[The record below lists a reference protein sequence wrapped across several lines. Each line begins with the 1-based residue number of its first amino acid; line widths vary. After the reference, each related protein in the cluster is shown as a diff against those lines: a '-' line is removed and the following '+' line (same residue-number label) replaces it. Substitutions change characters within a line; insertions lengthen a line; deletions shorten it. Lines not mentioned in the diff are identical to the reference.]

1 MNQRIQKQNIR
12 EKYWRYSLY
21 VILLGL
27 GTVIFVELIPFLG
40 GLLGA
45 LTIYVLL
52 RGQMRALTIRHKL
65 RRSLAASLLIG
76 EAIVCFLIPLSLLVW
91 LLVAKLQDV
100 TLDPSTVIQPIRNLA
115 ELIRERIG
123 YNLLDG
129 DNIAKLVELLP
140 RAGQWVLQSIGS
152 FAVNVVV
159 LLFVL
164 YFMLI
169 GGREMESYLRKFIPF
184 NRTVTQE
191 FTREVVMI
199 VRSNAIGI
207 PLLAVIQGAVA
218 LVGYWLCGVPWA
230 LFWGVVTCV
239 ATIVPLLGTALVWLP
254 LAAYLGLIGHWG
266 AAVGLLAYGVVVITQ
281 VDNLARFVLQK
292 RMADTHPLVTIFG
305 VIIGL
310 SLFGFMGVIFGPV
323 LLSIFIFC
331 ADLFKRRY
339 LDEAPMN
346 EVLPRLRNVRRNPA
360 GNEFPAVLSL
370 YVQKS
375 QRHRSRRRLF
385 RGLQSF
391 ANPNCRLELR
401 TGEMPAY
408 CLPVTAKAGPR
419 LSARSFSGNDR
430 ILGLLRFLLKDG
442 EGIIV

>member
-184 NRTVTQE
+184 NDRPFE
-191 FTREVVMI
+191 FNRHSLARGHTGGGRSGRLLVVRCA
-199 VRSNAIGI
+199 VGAVLGRSNLCRYDRSA
-207 PLLAVIQGAVA
+207 ARNGA
-218 LVGYWLCGVPWA
+218 
-230 LFWGVVTCV
+230 
-239 ATIVPLLGTALVWLP
+239 
-254 LAAYLGLIGHWG
+254 
-266 AAVGLLAYGVVVITQ
+266 
-281 VDNLARFVLQK
+281 
-292 RMADTHPLVTIFG
+292 RMAAFG
-305 VIIGL
+305 GL
-310 SLFGFMGVIFGPV
+310 PG
-323 LLSIFIFC
+323 
-331 ADLFKRRY
+331 ADRAL
-339 LDEAPMN
+339 
-346 EVLPRLRNVRRNPA
+346 
-360 GNEFPAVLSL
+360 G
-370 YVQKS
+370 
-375 QRHRSRRRLF
+375 RSRRAF
-385 RGLQSF
+385 GVW
-391 ANPNCRLELR
+391 
-401 TGEMPAY
+401 GGGHY
-408 CLPVTAKAGPR
+408 AGR
-419 LSARSFSGNDR
+419 
-430 ILGLLRFLLKDG
+430 
-442 EGIIV
+442 

>member
-152 FAVNVVV
+152 FAGNVVV

-169 GGREMESYLRKFIPF
+169 GGRSGRLL
-184 NRTVTQE
+184 
-191 FTREVVMI
+191 VVRCA
-199 VRSNAIGI
+199 VGAVLGRSNLCRYERSA
-207 PLLAVIQGAVA
+207 ARNGA
-218 LVGYWLCGVPWA
+218 
-230 LFWGVVTCV
+230 
-239 ATIVPLLGTALVWLP
+239 
-254 LAAYLGLIGHWG
+254 
-266 AAVGLLAYGVVVITQ
+266 
-281 VDNLARFVLQK
+281 
-292 RMADTHPLVTIFG
+292 RMAAFG
-305 VIIGL
+305 GL
-310 SLFGFMGVIFGPV
+310 PG
-323 LLSIFIFC
+323 
-331 ADLFKRRY
+331 ADRAL
-339 LDEAPMN
+339 
-346 EVLPRLRNVRRNPA
+346 
-360 GNEFPAVLSL
+360 G
-370 YVQKS
+370 
-375 QRHRSRRRLF
+375 RSRRAF
-385 RGLQSF
+385 GVWGGGL
-391 ANPNCRLELR
+391 
-401 TGEMPAY
+401 Y
-408 CLPVTAKAGPR
+408 AGR
-419 LSARSFSGNDR
+419 
-430 ILGLLRFLLKDG
+430 
-442 EGIIV
+442 

>member
-45 LTIYVLL
+45 VTIYVLL

-91 LLVAKLQDV
+91 LFVAKLQDV

-129 DNIAKLVELLP
+129 DNIAKLVGLLP

-207 PLLAVIQGAVA
+207 PLARGHTGGGRSGRLLVVRCAVGAV
-218 LVGYWLCGVPWA
+218 LGRSNLCRYDRS
-230 LFWGVVTCV
+230 V
-239 ATIVPLLGTALVWLP
+239 ARN
-254 LAAYLGLIGHWG
+254 G
-266 AAVGLLAYGVVVITQ
+266 A
-281 VDNLARFVLQK
+281 
-292 RMADTHPLVTIFG
+292 RMAAFG
-305 VIIGL
+305 GL
-310 SLFGFMGVIFGPV
+310 PG
-323 LLSIFIFC
+323 
-331 ADLFKRRY
+331 ADRAL
-339 LDEAPMN
+339 
-346 EVLPRLRNVRRNPA
+346 
-360 GNEFPAVLSL
+360 G
-370 YVQKS
+370 
-375 QRHRSRRRLF
+375 RSRRAF
-385 RGLQSF
+385 GVW
-391 ANPNCRLELR
+391 
-401 TGEMPAY
+401 GGGHY
-408 CLPVTAKAGPR
+408 AGR
-419 LSARSFSGNDR
+419 
-430 ILGLLRFLLKDG
+430 
-442 EGIIV
+442 

>member
-207 PLLAVIQGAVA
+207 PLLAVIQGRSGRL
-218 LVGYWLCGVPWA
+218 LVVRC
-230 LFWGVVTCV
+230 
-239 ATIVPLLGTALVWLP
+239 
-254 LAAYLGLIGHWG
+254 
-266 AAVGLLAYGVVVITQ
+266 AVGAVLGRS
-281 VDNLARFVLQK
+281 NLCRYDRSAARNGA
-292 RMADTHPLVTIFG
+292 RMAAFG
-305 VIIGL
+305 GL
-310 SLFGFMGVIFGPV
+310 PG
-323 LLSIFIFC
+323 
-331 ADLFKRRY
+331 ADRAL
-339 LDEAPMN
+339 
-346 EVLPRLRNVRRNPA
+346 
-360 GNEFPAVLSL
+360 G
-370 YVQKS
+370 
-375 QRHRSRRRLF
+375 RSRRAF
-385 RGLQSF
+385 GVW
-391 ANPNCRLELR
+391 
-401 TGEMPAY
+401 GGGHY
-408 CLPVTAKAGPR
+408 AGR
-419 LSARSFSGNDR
+419 
-430 ILGLLRFLLKDG
+430 
-442 EGIIV
+442 

>member
-164 YFMLI
+164 YFML
-169 GGREMESYLRKFIPF
+169 
-184 NRTVTQE
+184 
-191 FTREVVMI
+191 VVRCA
-199 VRSNAIGI
+199 VGAVLGRSNLCRYDRSA
-207 PLLAVIQGAVA
+207 ARNGA
-218 LVGYWLCGVPWA
+218 
-230 LFWGVVTCV
+230 
-239 ATIVPLLGTALVWLP
+239 
-254 LAAYLGLIGHWG
+254 
-266 AAVGLLAYGVVVITQ
+266 
-281 VDNLARFVLQK
+281 
-292 RMADTHPLVTIFG
+292 RMAAFG
-305 VIIGL
+305 GL
-310 SLFGFMGVIFGPV
+310 PG
-323 LLSIFIFC
+323 
-331 ADLFKRRY
+331 ADRAL
-339 LDEAPMN
+339 
-346 EVLPRLRNVRRNPA
+346 
-360 GNEFPAVLSL
+360 G
-370 YVQKS
+370 
-375 QRHRSRRRLF
+375 RSRRAF
-385 RGLQSF
+385 GVW
-391 ANPNCRLELR
+391 
-401 TGEMPAY
+401 GGGHY
-408 CLPVTAKAGPR
+408 AGR
-419 LSARSFSGNDR
+419 
-430 ILGLLRFLLKDG
+430 
-442 EGIIV
+442 

>member
-254 LAAYLGLIGHWG
+254 LAAYLGLI
-266 AAVGLLAYGVVVITQ
+266 
-281 VDNLARFVLQK
+281 
-292 RMADTHPLVTIFG
+292 
-305 VIIGL
+305 L
-310 SLFGFMGVIFGPV
+310 SLIH
-323 LLSIFIFC
+323 I
-331 ADLFKRRY
+331 
-339 LDEAPMN
+339 
-346 EVLPRLRNVRRNPA
+346 
-360 GNEFPAVLSL
+360 
-370 YVQKS
+370 
-375 QRHRSRRRLF
+375 
-385 RGLQSF
+385 
-391 ANPNCRLELR
+391 
-401 TGEMPAY
+401 
-408 CLPVTAKAGPR
+408 
-419 LSARSFSGNDR
+419 
-430 ILGLLRFLLKDG
+430 
-442 EGIIV
+442 

>member
-281 VDNLARFVLQK
+281 VDNLARFVLYQKTAPRIQSILSTDREPGLGGIFQSFIPRNSGAMQK

-346 EVLPRLRNVRRNPA
+346 EVLASPA
-360 GNEFPAVLSL
+360 E
-370 YVQKS
+370 
-375 QRHRSRRRLF
+375 RS
-385 RGLQSF
+385 S
-391 ANPNCRLELR
+391 E
-401 TGEMPAY
+401 
-408 CLPVTAKAGPR
+408 
-419 LSARSFSGNDR
+419 SGR
-430 ILGLLRFLLKDG
+430 
-442 EGIIV
+442 E

>member
-346 EVLPRLRNVRRNPA
+346 EVLASPADVRRNPA
-360 GNEFPAVLSL
+360 GMNFRRSIAVCAEIAAASLPAQAV
-370 YVQKS
+370 
-375 QRHRSRRRLF
+375 SRVAVVCESEL
-385 RGLQSF
+385 
-391 ANPNCRLELR
+391 PVELR

>member
-140 RAGQWVLQSIGS
+140 RAV
-152 FAVNVVV
+152 
-159 LLFVL
+159 
-164 YFMLI
+164 
-169 GGREMESYLRKFIPF
+169 
-184 NRTVTQE
+184 
-191 FTREVVMI
+191 
-199 VRSNAIGI
+199 GI
-207 PLLAVIQGAVA
+207 AEHRQ
-218 LVGYWLCGVPWA
+218 LCGQC
-230 LFWGVVTCV
+230 G
-239 ATIVPLLGTALVWLP
+239 
-254 LAAYLGLIGHWG
+254 G
-266 AAVGLLAYGVVVITQ
+266 AAVRSLFYVDRRSGDGELSTQ
-281 VDNLARFVLQK
+281 V
-292 RMADTHPLVTIFG
+292 HPF
-305 VIIGL
+305 
-310 SLFGFMGVIFGPV
+310 
-323 LLSIFIFC
+323 
-331 ADLFKRRY
+331 
-339 LDEAPMN
+339 
-346 EVLPRLRNVRRNPA
+346 
-360 GNEFPAVLSL
+360 
-370 YVQKS
+370 
-375 QRHRSRRRLF
+375 
-385 RGLQSF
+385 
-391 ANPNCRLELR
+391 
-401 TGEMPAY
+401 
-408 CLPVTAKAGPR
+408 
-419 LSARSFSGNDR
+419 
-430 ILGLLRFLLKDG
+430 
-442 EGIIV
+442 

>member
-323 LLSIFIFC
+323 LLQGV
-331 ADLFKRRY
+331 A
-339 LDEAPMN
+339 
-346 EVLPRLRNVRRNPA
+346 
-360 GNEFPAVLSL
+360 
-370 YVQKS
+370 
-375 QRHRSRRRLF
+375 
-385 RGLQSF
+385 
-391 ANPNCRLELR
+391 
-401 TGEMPAY
+401 
-408 CLPVTAKAGPR
+408 
-419 LSARSFSGNDR
+419 
-430 ILGLLRFLLKDG
+430 LLRHIGENGVDAVCESHVQHFVRFVHNHVLYGG
-442 EGIIV
+442 EGHGFAFHQVQQSSRCGYDDVYTPFQGAYLAFDGRASIYGQHSQAIGIFRIIVQVACYLQTKFAGGAENK

>member
-230 LFWGVVTCV
+230 LFWGRSNLCRYDRS
-239 ATIVPLLGTALVWLP
+239 
-254 LAAYLGLIGHWG
+254 AARNG
-266 AAVGLLAYGVVVITQ
+266 A
-281 VDNLARFVLQK
+281 
-292 RMADTHPLVTIFG
+292 RMAAFG
-305 VIIGL
+305 GL
-310 SLFGFMGVIFGPV
+310 PG
-323 LLSIFIFC
+323 
-331 ADLFKRRY
+331 ADRAL
-339 LDEAPMN
+339 
-346 EVLPRLRNVRRNPA
+346 
-360 GNEFPAVLSL
+360 G
-370 YVQKS
+370 
-375 QRHRSRRRLF
+375 RSRRAF
-385 RGLQSF
+385 GVW
-391 ANPNCRLELR
+391 
-401 TGEMPAY
+401 GGGHY
-408 CLPVTAKAGPR
+408 AGR
-419 LSARSFSGNDR
+419 
-430 ILGLLRFLLKDG
+430 
-442 EGIIV
+442 

>member
-91 LLVAKLQDV
+91 LLVAKLQLSLIHMLVAKLQDV

-346 EVLPRLRNVRRNPA
+346 EVLASPA
-360 GNEFPAVLSL
+360 E
-370 YVQKS
+370 
-375 QRHRSRRRLF
+375 RS
-385 RGLQSF
+385 S
-391 ANPNCRLELR
+391 E
-401 TGEMPAY
+401 
-408 CLPVTAKAGPR
+408 
-419 LSARSFSGNDR
+419 SGR
-430 ILGLLRFLLKDG
+430 
-442 EGIIV
+442 E

>member
-152 FAVNVVV
+152 YAVYVVV
-159 LLFVL
+159 LLIGL

-169 GGREMESYLRKFIPF
+169 GGSSSRLM
-184 NRTVTQE
+184 
-191 FTREVVMI
+191 VVRGA
-199 VRSNAIGI
+199 VGAVLGRSNLCRYDRSA
-207 PLLAVIQGAVA
+207 ARNGARM
-218 LVGYWLCGVPWA
+218 
-230 LFWGVVTCV
+230 
-239 ATIVPLLGTALVWLP
+239 
-254 LAAYLGLIGHWG
+254 
-266 AAVGLLAYGVVVITQ
+266 AAVGGLPG
-281 VDNLARFVLQK
+281 
-292 RMADTHPLVTIFG
+292 ADRALG
-305 VIIGL
+305 
-310 SLFGFMGVIFGPV
+310 
-323 LLSIFIFC
+323 
-331 ADLFKRRY
+331 
-339 LDEAPMN
+339 
-346 EVLPRLRNVRRNPA
+346 
-360 GNEFPAVLSL
+360 
-370 YVQKS
+370 
-375 QRHRSRRRLF
+375 RSRRAF
-385 RGLQSF
+385 GVW
-391 ANPNCRLELR
+391 
-401 TGEMPAY
+401 GGGHY
-408 CLPVTAKAGPR
+408 AGR
-419 LSARSFSGNDR
+419 
-430 ILGLLRFLLKDG
+430 
-442 EGIIV
+442 

>member
-169 GGREMESYLRKFIPF
+169 GGREMESYLRKFIPLTGRYSGVYARSGDDRPF
-184 NRTVTQE
+184 ECNRHSLARGHTGGG
-191 FTREVVMI
+191 RSGRLLVVRCA
-199 VRSNAIGI
+199 VGAVLGRSNLCRYDRSA
-207 PLLAVIQGAVA
+207 ARNGA
-218 LVGYWLCGVPWA
+218 
-230 LFWGVVTCV
+230 
-239 ATIVPLLGTALVWLP
+239 
-254 LAAYLGLIGHWG
+254 
-266 AAVGLLAYGVVVITQ
+266 
-281 VDNLARFVLQK
+281 
-292 RMADTHPLVTIFG
+292 RMAAFG
-305 VIIGL
+305 GL
-310 SLFGFMGVIFGPV
+310 PG
-323 LLSIFIFC
+323 
-331 ADLFKRRY
+331 ADRAL
-339 LDEAPMN
+339 
-346 EVLPRLRNVRRNPA
+346 
-360 GNEFPAVLSL
+360 G
-370 YVQKS
+370 
-375 QRHRSRRRLF
+375 RSRRAF
-385 RGLQSF
+385 GVW
-391 ANPNCRLELR
+391 
-401 TGEMPAY
+401 GGGHY
-408 CLPVTAKAGPR
+408 AGR
-419 LSARSFSGNDR
+419 
-430 ILGLLRFLLKDG
+430 
-442 EGIIV
+442 

>member
-40 GLLGA
+40 GLLG
-45 LTIYVLL
+45 
-52 RGQMRALTIRHKL
+52 ALTIRHKL

-164 YFMLI
+164 
-169 GGREMESYLRKFIPF
+169 
-184 NRTVTQE
+184 
-191 FTREVVMI
+191 
-199 VRSNAIGI
+199 
-207 PLLAVIQGAVA
+207 
-218 LVGYWLCGVPWA
+218 LC
-230 LFWGVVTCV
+230 
-239 ATIVPLLGTALVWLP
+239 
-254 LAAYLGLIGHWG
+254 
-266 AAVGLLAYGVVVITQ
+266 
-281 VDNLARFVLQK
+281 
-292 RMADTHPLVTIFG
+292 
-305 VIIGL
+305 
-310 SLFGFMGVIFGPV
+310 
-323 LLSIFIFC
+323 
-331 ADLFKRRY
+331 
-339 LDEAPMN
+339 
-346 EVLPRLRNVRRNPA
+346 
-360 GNEFPAVLSL
+360 
-370 YVQKS
+370 
-375 QRHRSRRRLF
+375 
-385 RGLQSF
+385 
-391 ANPNCRLELR
+391 
-401 TGEMPAY
+401 
-408 CLPVTAKAGPR
+408 
-419 LSARSFSGNDR
+419 
-430 ILGLLRFLLKDG
+430 
-442 EGIIV
+442 

>member
-207 PLLAVIQGAVA
+207 PLLAVIQGRSLWSAIGCAVCR
-218 LVGYWLCGVPWA
+218 GRC
-230 LFWGVVTCV
+230 F
-239 ATIVPLLGTALVWLP
+239 
-254 LAAYLGLIGHWG
+254 G
-266 AAVGLLAYGVVVITQ
+266 A
-281 VDNLARFVLQK
+281 
-292 RMADTHPLVTIFG
+292 
-305 VIIGL
+305 
-310 SLFGFMGVIFGPV
+310 
-323 LLSIFIFC
+323 
-331 ADLFKRRY
+331 
-339 LDEAPMN
+339 
-346 EVLPRLRNVRRNPA
+346 
-360 GNEFPAVLSL
+360 
-370 YVQKS
+370 
-375 QRHRSRRRLF
+375 
-385 RGLQSF
+385 
-391 ANPNCRLELR
+391 
-401 TGEMPAY
+401 
-408 CLPVTAKAGPR
+408 
-419 LSARSFSGNDR
+419 
-430 ILGLLRFLLKDG
+430 
-442 EGIIV
+442 

>member
-169 GGREMESYLRKFIPF
+169 GG
-184 NRTVTQE
+184 
-191 FTREVVMI
+191 
-199 VRSNAIGI
+199 G
-207 PLLAVIQGAVA
+207 
-218 LVGYWLCGVPWA
+218 
-230 LFWGVVTCV
+230 
-239 ATIVPLLGTALVWLP
+239 
-254 LAAYLGLIGHWG
+254 
-266 AAVGLLAYGVVVITQ
+266 
-281 VDNLARFVLQK
+281 
-292 RMADTHPLVTIFG
+292 
-305 VIIGL
+305 
-310 SLFGFMGVIFGPV
+310 
-323 LLSIFIFC
+323 
-331 ADLFKRRY
+331 
-339 LDEAPMN
+339 
-346 EVLPRLRNVRRNPA
+346 
-360 GNEFPAVLSL
+360 
-370 YVQKS
+370 
-375 QRHRSRRRLF
+375 
-385 RGLQSF
+385 
-391 ANPNCRLELR
+391 
-401 TGEMPAY
+401 
-408 CLPVTAKAGPR
+408 
-419 LSARSFSGNDR
+419 
-430 ILGLLRFLLKDG
+430 
-442 EGIIV
+442 

>member
-230 LFWGVVTCV
+230 LFWGVVDRS
-239 ATIVPLLGTALVWLP
+239 
-254 LAAYLGLIGHWG
+254 AARNG
-266 AAVGLLAYGVVVITQ
+266 A
-281 VDNLARFVLQK
+281 
-292 RMADTHPLVTIFG
+292 RMAAFG
-305 VIIGL
+305 GL
-310 SLFGFMGVIFGPV
+310 PG
-323 LLSIFIFC
+323 
-331 ADLFKRRY
+331 ADRAL
-339 LDEAPMN
+339 
-346 EVLPRLRNVRRNPA
+346 
-360 GNEFPAVLSL
+360 G
-370 YVQKS
+370 
-375 QRHRSRRRLF
+375 RSRRAF
-385 RGLQSF
+385 GVW
-391 ANPNCRLELR
+391 
-401 TGEMPAY
+401 GGGHY
-408 CLPVTAKAGPR
+408 AGR
-419 LSARSFSGNDR
+419 
-430 ILGLLRFLLKDG
+430 
-442 EGIIV
+442 

>member
-218 LVGYWLCGVPWA
+218 LVGYWLCAV
-230 LFWGVVTCV
+230 
-239 ATIVPLLGTALVWLP
+239 LGRSNLCRYDRS
-254 LAAYLGLIGHWG
+254 AARNG
-266 AAVGLLAYGVVVITQ
+266 A
-281 VDNLARFVLQK
+281 
-292 RMADTHPLVTIFG
+292 RMAAFG
-305 VIIGL
+305 GL
-310 SLFGFMGVIFGPV
+310 PG
-323 LLSIFIFC
+323 
-331 ADLFKRRY
+331 ADRAL
-339 LDEAPMN
+339 
-346 EVLPRLRNVRRNPA
+346 
-360 GNEFPAVLSL
+360 G
-370 YVQKS
+370 
-375 QRHRSRRRLF
+375 RSRRAF
-385 RGLQSF
+385 GVW
-391 ANPNCRLELR
+391 
-401 TGEMPAY
+401 GGGHY
-408 CLPVTAKAGPR
+408 AGR
-419 LSARSFSGNDR
+419 
-430 ILGLLRFLLKDG
+430 
-442 EGIIV
+442 